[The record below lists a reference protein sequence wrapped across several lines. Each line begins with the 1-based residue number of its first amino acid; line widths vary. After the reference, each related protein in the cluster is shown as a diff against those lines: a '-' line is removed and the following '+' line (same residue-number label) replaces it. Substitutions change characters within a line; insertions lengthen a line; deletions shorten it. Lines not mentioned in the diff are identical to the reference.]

1 MAGGLWH
8 SFTHLFG
15 GGGSQRSNQYAP
27 VADQSM
33 LFGLK
38 VVADAIAAGESVG
51 DYSAKNPTSS
61 AHGRYQFTAAT
72 DADVSKKIQ
81 NYGEAP
87 EDQDKKFAYLASTA
101 YRQQTGR
108 DLAEDA
114 AAGGHEMQ
122 IADALKGVWPSVPGG
137 SQQNTSAMAW
147 MRHMIDAR
155 AAYGPQARQTSTPTP
170 SQTSIVPGAYT
181 PDPALQ
187 GGSAPA
193 AVRSSTTN
201 DNSRVNTSS
210 VETNING
217 KIGKSLQKFA
227 YVSQSNVGLAGLA
240 MLCFYAWQSNLVL

>member
-1 MAGGLWH
+1 M
-8 SFTHLFG
+8 
-15 GGGSQRSNQYAP
+15 P
-27 VADQSM
+27 
-33 LFGLK
+33 FGLK

-137 SQQNTSAMAW
+137 LQQNTSAMAW

-155 AAYGPQARQTSTPTP
+155 AAYGPQLAPDKHANALTDQHRPRGLHAGP
-170 SQTSIVPGAYT
+170 SPPGR
-181 PDPALQ
+181 LC
-187 GGSAPA
+187 
-193 AVRSSTTN
+193 
-201 DNSRVNTSS
+201 
-210 VETNING
+210 
-217 KIGKSLQKFA
+217 
-227 YVSQSNVGLAGLA
+227 AGCGA
-240 MLCFYAWQSNLVL
+240 

>member
-1 MAGGLWH
+1 
-8 SFTHLFG
+8 
-15 GGGSQRSNQYAP
+15 
-27 VADQSM
+27 
-33 LFGLK
+33 
-38 VVADAIAAGESVG
+38 
-51 DYSAKNPTSS
+51 
-61 AHGRYQFTAAT
+61 
-72 DADVSKKIQ
+72 
-81 NYGEAP
+81 
-87 EDQDKKFAYLASTA
+87 
-101 YRQQTGR
+101 
-108 DLAEDA
+108 
-114 AAGGHEMQ
+114 MQ

-181 PDPALQ
+181 PDQALQ
-187 GGSAPA
+187 GGSTPA

-217 KIGKSLQKFA
+217 QIVVNAQGSDADGIARGIGKSLQKFA

-240 MLCFYAWQSNLVL
+240 MLCFYAWQSTLVL